1 MYLAMDPLALPE
13 LYRRFGGHFIAVT
26 RAWRREADLRL
37 APLGLSHATG
47 LALLLL
53 RDHAGEGCRQ
63 GRLAAALGIEQP
75 SLVPLV
81 DHLAGAG
88 LVERRADP
96 ADRRAR
102 TLHLTELGSQV
113 GEKATAALDALRAEL
128 LGESDPDDIAAALRV
143 LETMAARLGCPTGG
157 FA

>member
-1 MYLAMDPLALPE
+1 MDRPALPD
-13 LYRRFGGHFIAVT
+13 LHRRFGGHFIAVT

-37 APLGLSHATG
+37 APLGLSHATA

-63 GRLAAALGIEQP
+63 GRLAAVLGIEQP
-75 SLVPLV
+75 SLVPLL

-88 LVERRADP
+88 LVERRPDP

-102 TLHLTELGSQV
+102 TLHVTREG
-113 GEKATAALDALRAEL
+113 GRIAEAAGAALDTLRAEL
-128 LGESDPDDIAAALRV
+128 LGDSDPDDIAAALRV
-143 LETMAARLGCPTGG
+143 LEAMAAKLGCPPGG